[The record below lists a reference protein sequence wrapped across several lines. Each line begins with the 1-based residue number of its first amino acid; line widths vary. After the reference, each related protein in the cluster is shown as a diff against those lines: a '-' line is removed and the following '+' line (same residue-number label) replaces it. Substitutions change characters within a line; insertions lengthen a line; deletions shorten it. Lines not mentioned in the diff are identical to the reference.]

1 MRFFV
6 SNNIQMTNTESKR
19 EILVRNIPKEL
30 YDFVIDEQSKSLK
43 EGNRKSLGAIMLE
56 LAEKGME
63 AVKGGK

>member
-1 MRFFV
+1 MA
-6 SNNIQMTNTESKR
+6 NIESKR

-30 YDFVIDEQSKSLK
+30 YDFVIDEQSRSLK